1 MEEQHSSTKMEHQN
15 IQRRLGERLKLAR
28 KKSRMTQDDV
38 ACCLGVT
45 RQTVSAWERGAAC
58 LSTPQLALLSQAYCA
73 CAHELLFGE
82 GHAALT
88 AQAHASVELGRIR
101 SRQPKAA

>member
-1 MEEQHSSTKMEHQN
+1 MEQQN

-28 KKSRMTQDDV
+28 KNSQMTQDYI
-38 ACCLGVT
+38 ACYLGVT

-58 LSTPQLALLSQAYCA
+58 LSSPQLALLSQAYCA

-88 AQAHASVELGRIR
+88 AQAHASVELGRMR
-101 SRQPKAA
+101 SHQSKAA